1 MTFLNK
7 ILGKTVNV
15 EGTLN
20 GVKNLFDELT
30 LTNEEK
36 AKLIEKVNEAQTELN
51 KLNATHR
58 TIFVAGWRPFIGWVC
73 GVSLACFFIPQFVL
87 GAYLWV
93 KTCLDVGQI
102 VEYPLNADGLFSLV
116 TSLLGMAMLR
126 TYEKKEGISK

>member
-1 MTFLNK
+1 MTLFNK

-20 GVKNLFDELT
+20 GVKNLFDELA

-51 KLNATHR
+51 KLEATHR

-93 KTCLDVGQI
+93 KTCLENGQI
-102 VEYPLNADGLFSLV
+102 VDYPVSADGLFSLV
-116 TSLLGMAMLR
+116 TALLGMAALR
-126 TYEKKEGISK
+126 TYEKKEGVSK

>member
-1 MTFLNK
+1 MTLSNK

-51 KLNATHR
+51 KLEAAHR
-58 TIFVAGWRPFIGWVC
+58 TIFVADWRPFIGWVC

-93 KTCLDVGQI
+93 KTCLETGQI

-116 TSLLGMAMLR
+116 AALLGMAALR